1 MINVSESLHLLSTCD
16 RYCSGITLL
25 SPTKKTMDK
34 MKIIRTRIR
43 TARHLNSGFLGVVT
57 GHANL
62 DLQVIIR
69 LYSGISKYEEINFQA
84 AFF

>member
-1 MINVSESLHLLSTCD
+1 MLSTCD

-25 SPTKKTMDK
+25 SPSKKTVDK

-43 TARHLNSGFLGVVT
+43 TARHLHSGFLGVVT

-62 DLQVIIR
+62 DLQVLVR
-69 LYSGISKYEEINFQA
+69 FYSGISKY
-84 AFF
+84 